1 MNTFIFFKQHGDRQ
15 YPPPPKKSAGFFLC
29 KCVIWSYYHI
39 LKTAS
44 SFEAGCHA
52 QEKKSFNNPKILSW
66 DLQVT
71 VATVVPPCM
80 RHQSERS

>member
-1 MNTFIFFKQHGDRQ
+1 MNTFIFLSNMVIVNI
-15 YPPPPKKSAGFFLC
+15 PPPPKKVCWVFFM
-29 KCVIWSYYHI
+29 CVIWSYYHI

>member
-15 YPPPPKKSAGFFLC
+15 SPPPKKVCWVFFM
-29 KCVIWSYYHI
+29 CVIWSYYHI

-80 RHQSERS
+80 RHQSQRS

>member
-1 MNTFIFFKQHGDRQ
+1 MNTFIFLSNMVIVNI
-15 YPPPPKKSAGFFLC
+15 PPPPKKVCWVFFM
-29 KCVIWSYYHI
+29 CVIWSYYHI

-80 RHQSERS
+80 RHQSQRS